1 MIIRNC
7 IFAFVILGLIYAVT
21 HLTYSVGVNKGLD
34 ACSEIID
41 P

>member
-1 MIIRNC
+1 VIIRNC
-7 IFAFVILGLIYAVT
+7 VFALIALGLIYAVT